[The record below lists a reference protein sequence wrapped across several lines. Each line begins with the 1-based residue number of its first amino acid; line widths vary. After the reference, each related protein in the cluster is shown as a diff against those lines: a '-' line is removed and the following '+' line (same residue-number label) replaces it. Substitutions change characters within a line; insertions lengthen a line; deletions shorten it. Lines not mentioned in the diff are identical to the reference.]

1 MRRPLSIS
9 DNTLFRR
16 IWSIMWRRLR
26 RERPPRRSTWRRSLR
41 TQRTTRRW
49 MRKQT
54 NRICCLLPVDFCSV
68 SPSNMN
74 QTTKI
79 ESLNHDK
86 CILCQIP
93 HSEISYLVFR
103 YTFLFHH
110 LESVPVVLLH
120 RPEWKNPLQVRDV
133 SPSPAPHAIPLRH
146 TCSKHQRQI
155 AKCIKQARQACIIP
169 FLPDLDGTNNVE
181 DQVEQKQ

>member
-1 MRRPLSIS
+1 MTRVFSSKAS
-9 DNTLFRR
+9 DFDVNEKAVEHFRQYTFQEN
-16 IWSIMWRRLR
+16 LVDYVK
-26 RERPPRRSTWRRSLR
+26 EAQKR
-41 TQRTTRRW
+41 TAA
-49 MRKQT
+49 QT
-54 NRICCLLPVDFCSV
+54 EYMKKVIDDTKNNKKLNEKADESV
-68 SPSNMN
+68 SPSNTN

-93 HSEISYLVFR
+93 HSEISYLNQ
-103 YTFLFHH
+103 
-110 LESVPVVLLH
+110 SLLCYFIGQSG
-120 RPEWKNPLQVRDV
+120 RILSKYET
-133 SPSPAPHAIPLRH
+133 H

>member
-1 MRRPLSIS
+1 
-9 DNTLFRR
+9 
-16 IWSIMWRRLR
+16 
-26 RERPPRRSTWRRSLR
+26 
-41 TQRTTRRW
+41 

-54 NRICCLLPVDFCSV
+54 NRICCLLPFDSCSV
-68 SPSNMN
+68 SPSNTN

-133 SPSPAPHAIPLRH
+133 SLSLFPTLFPLDTPAQSTKDKLPNA
-146 TCSKHQRQI
+146 SSRQDRP
-155 AKCIKQARQACIIP
+155 ASFHSFPTWTEPTTSRIKSNRS
-169 FLPDLDGTNNVE
+169 NNSFFVLF
-181 DQVEQKQ
+181 

>member
-1 MRRPLSIS
+1 
-9 DNTLFRR
+9 
-16 IWSIMWRRLR
+16 
-26 RERPPRRSTWRRSLR
+26 
-41 TQRTTRRW
+41 

-54 NRICCLLPVDFCSV
+54 NRICCLLPFDSCSV
-68 SPSNMN
+68 SPSNTN

-133 SPSPAPHAIPLRH
+133 SLSLLLTLFPLDTPAQSTKDKLPNASSRQDRPASFHSSPTWTEPTTLR
-146 TCSKHQRQI
+146 
-155 AKCIKQARQACIIP
+155 IKSNRS
-169 FLPDLDGTNNVE
+169 NNSFFVLF
-181 DQVEQKQ
+181 